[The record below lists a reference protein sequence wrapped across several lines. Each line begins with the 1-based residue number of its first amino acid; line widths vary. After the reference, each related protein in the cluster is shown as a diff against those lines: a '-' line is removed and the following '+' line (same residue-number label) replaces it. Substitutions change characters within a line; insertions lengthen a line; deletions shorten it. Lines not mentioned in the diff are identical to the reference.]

1 MDLKK
6 MDLKNIE
13 TEDLLKELR
22 MRGDVVLSSWTI
34 EDIETEIEYQ
44 AHRQGV
50 ELDDKAPI
58 TEMAANALKELENK
72 LESAMI
78 ETSYEIIVNK
88 CDDIIETLQETGWI
102 INYPTE

>member
-1 MDLKK
+1 

-34 EDIETEIEYQ
+34 EDLETEIEYQ
-44 AHRQGV
+44 AHRQGI
-50 ELDDKAPI
+50 ELDDKAPVI
-58 TEMAANALKELENK
+58 ELAALALKELANR
-72 LESAMI
+72 LESSMI

-88 CDDIIETLQETGWI
+88 CNDIIENLQETGWI

>member
-1 MDLKK
+1 

-22 MRGDVVLSSWTI
+22 MRNDVVLSSWTI
-34 EDIETEIEYQ
+34 EDLETEIEYQ
-44 AHRQGV
+44 AHRQGA

-58 TEMAANALKELENK
+58 TEMAANALQELANR
-72 LESAMI
+72 LESSMI

-88 CDDIIETLQETGWI
+88 CNDIIETLQETGWI

>member
-1 MDLKK
+1 

-22 MRGDVVLSSWTI
+22 MRNDIVLSSWTI
-34 EDIETEIEYQ
+34 EDLETEIEYQ
-44 AHRQGV
+44 AHRQGA

-58 TEMAANALKELENK
+58 TEMAALALKELANR
-72 LESAMI
+72 LESSMI

-88 CDDIIETLQETGWI
+88 CNDIIENLQETGWI

>member
-1 MDLKK
+1 

-34 EDIETEIEYQ
+34 EDLETEIEYQ
-44 AHRQGV
+44 AHRQGI
-50 ELDDKAPI
+50 ELDDKAPVI
-58 TEMAANALKELENK
+58 ELAAPALKELANR
-72 LESAMI
+72 LESSMI

-88 CDDIIETLQETGWI
+88 CNDIIENLQETGWI